1 MHEERRALHD
11 LAVAEAFELL
21 GIAYLT
27 RQVQALTRTIEMNQE
42 NIMATVAD
50 LNTKLD
56 ELLKDV
62 SRVLALVS
70 NAPLPAATQAE
81 VDALAARIDSL
92 DAGVEAV
99 SPEPVPPVAPTP

>member
-11 LAVAEAFELL
+11 LAVAEAYELL
-21 GIAYLT
+21 GITHLT
-27 RQVQALTRTIEMNQE
+27 RQLEALTRTINLNQE
-42 NIMATVAD
+42 NTMATVAD

-81 VDALAARIDSL
+81 VDALATRIDSL
-92 DAGVEAV
+92 DADVEAV
-99 SPEPVPPVAPTP
+99 SPEPVPPVTPTP